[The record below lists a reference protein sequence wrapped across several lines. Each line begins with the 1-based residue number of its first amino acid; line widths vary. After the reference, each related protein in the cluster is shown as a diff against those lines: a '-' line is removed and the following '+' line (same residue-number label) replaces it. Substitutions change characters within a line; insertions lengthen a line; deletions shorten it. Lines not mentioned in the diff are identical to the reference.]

1 MTPSPVG
8 MRCPDCAGQTT
19 RVRQGSSAF
28 TSNVAPTV
36 TYFLIGLNVLF
47 FLADLASGSGGLSGS
62 GQLTADLGLFGPAV
76 GDGQWYRLIT
86 SGFMHAGLIHIGFNM
101 FALYILGPIL
111 EPALGHLRFAA
122 LYVASLLAGSLG
134 VMLLS
139 PNDLTVGA
147 SGAIFGLFAA
157 TFVIARGRGLTDVAS
172 QIGILLAINLVITF
186 TLPGISI
193 GAHLFGA
200 LGGAV
205 CALLIVA
212 GDRGLTGENRALA
225 ETVAMFLLA
234 ATALVLAIV
243 VAPDPFGAFRI

>member
-1 MTPSPVG
+1 

-19 RVRQGSSAF
+19 RIRHGAAAYSSAM
-28 TSNVAPTV
+28 VPRV
-36 TYFLIGLNVLF
+36 TYFLIGVNLLV
-47 FLADLASGSGGLSGS
+47 FLADLASGSGGMSSSGR
-62 GQLTADLGLFGPAV
+62 LAIDLGLFGPAV
-76 GDGQWYRLIT
+76 GDGEWYRLIT

-122 LYVASLLAGSLG
+122 LYFASLLVGSFG
-134 VMLLS
+134 VILLS

-172 QIGILLAINLVITF
+172 QIGMLLVLNLVITF
-186 TLPGISI
+186 TLPGISV

-200 LGGAV
+200 MGGAI

-212 GDRGLTGENRALA
+212 GDRGLTGENRVLA
-225 ETVAMFLLA
+225 ETGAMVLMA
-234 ATALVLAIV
+234 AAAFVLAIAI
-243 VAPDPFGAFRI
+243 APDPFGALRI

>member
-8 MRCPDCAGQTT
+8 MRCPECAGQTT
-19 RVRQGSSAF
+19 RIRRGAAAYS
-28 TSNVAPTV
+28 SNVAPMV
-36 TYFLIGLNVLF
+36 TYFLIGVNALF
-47 FLADLASGSGGLSGS
+47 FLADLASGSGGFSRS
-62 GQLTADLGLFGPAV
+62 GQLTLDLGLFGPAV
-76 GDGQWYRLIT
+76 GDGEWYRLIT

-101 FALYILGPIL
+101 FALYILGPLL
-111 EPALGHLRFAA
+111 ESALGHVRFAA
-122 LYVASLLAGSLG
+122 MYVASLLAGSLG

-172 QIGILLAINLVITF
+172 QIGMLLVLNLIITF

-200 LGGAV
+200 LGGAI
-205 CALLIVA
+205 CALVIVA
-212 GDRGLTGENRALA
+212 GDRGLTGENRAFA
-225 ETVAMFLLA
+225 EAGIMLLLA
-234 ATALVLAIV
+234 IASLVLAIAI
-243 VAPDPFGAFRI
+243 APDPFGPMRI

>member
-1 MTPSPVG
+1 
-8 MRCPDCAGQTT
+8 MRCPECAGQTT
-19 RVRQGSSAF
+19 RVRQGAAAYSSDA
-28 TSNVAPTV
+28 TPSV
-36 TYFLIGLNVLF
+36 TYFLIGVNLLF
-47 FLADLASGSGGLSGS
+47 FLADLASGSGGLSRS
-62 GQLTADLGLFGPAV
+62 GQLSSDLGLFGPAV
-76 GDGQWYRLIT
+76 GDGEWYRLIT

-122 LYVASLLAGSLG
+122 LYLASLLAGSLG

-139 PNDLTVGA
+139 PNALTVGA

-157 TFVIARGRGLTDVAS
+157 TFVIARGRGLNDVAS
-172 QIGILLAINLVITF
+172 QIGMLLAINLFITF

-200 LGGAV
+200 LGGAI

-212 GDRGLTGENRALA
+212 GDRGLTGQNRALA
-225 ETVAMFLLA
+225 ETLAMFLLA
-234 ATALVLAIV
+234 AAALVLAIAI
-243 VAPDPFGAFRI
+243 APDPFAPVGL